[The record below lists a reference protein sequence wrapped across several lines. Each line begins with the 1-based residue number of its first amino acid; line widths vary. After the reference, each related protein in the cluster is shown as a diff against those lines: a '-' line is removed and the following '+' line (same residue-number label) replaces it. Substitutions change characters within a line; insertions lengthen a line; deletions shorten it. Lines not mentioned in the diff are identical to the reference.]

1 MSAEFLRSLE
11 NRISRWPGISARSH
25 RFGGREFCLG
35 RLEVGHVHEDG
46 AVEITFPRPM
56 RDQLLAEGLAEQHR
70 WLPNSGWITFRATSS
85 QDVDHA
91 LFLLRLSYLRY
102 VLKAVPNPAQRF
114 ELEADQLHLSTPLKN
129 FLGQFVPVAQ
139 SQGMVA

>member
-1 MSAEFLRSLE
+1 MSAGFLGSLE
-11 NRISRWPGISARSH
+11 YRISRWPGISARPH

-46 AVEITFPRPM
+46 AVEIPFPRAM
-56 RDQLLAEGLAEQHR
+56 RDQLLVEGLAEQHR
-70 WLPNSGWITFRATSS
+70 WLPNSGWITFRAAGL

-102 VLKAVPNPAQRF
+102 VLKAVPNPLMRF
-114 ELEADQLHLSTPLKN
+114 ELEADQLHLSPQLKS
-129 FLGQFVPVAQ
+129 LLRRFVPLSQ